1 MIELI
6 KNECDRQANFTT
18 TENGAVGY
26 KSTGKNLLDM
36 NYKISSFRNCTE
48 EEIIESFDKAYH
60 ENIEYAMKWLFYAR
74 DIREGVGER
83 RLFRVCYGR
92 LAELNID
99 LFCKNLKNISDYGR
113 WDDLISLVGLNDT
126 ADEHIID
133 IIRLQLNQDLHDMSL
148 GKPIS
153 LLAKWMPS
161 ENASSETTKK
171 LAKKVRK
178 MLNYSSKDY
187 RKTLSKLRKY
197 LNVVEVKMCD
207 NDWEHIDYEKVP
219 SMANL
224 KYSNAFMM
232 HDRTRRIEYLESVSK
247 GESKLN
253 MKVAS
258 PVDVVS
264 RYGSGWRIM
273 DYDQTL
279 ELAWKNLKDVMVE
292 DTLVVADGS
301 GSMTVTV
308 GGGRT
313 TALDVANALAIY
325 TSEHNSGIY
334 RNKYITFS
342 NNPQFVE
349 FDEENTLQE
358 KLRIA
363 SEHCEIEN
371 TNIEKV
377 FDLILYVAIKND
389 IPKDEMVKNVL
400 IISDME
406 FDMAQKGWYGSD
418 TILTESLFDSIKQKY
433 IANGYNLPKLIFWN
447 VNSRTQTIPLVE
459 NELGVVLVSG
469 FSQNVLKMVMSNNCN
484 AYEVLI
490 ETITSERYDQ
500 IITD

>member
-1 MIELI
+1 MMELI
-6 KNECDRQANFTT
+6 KNECERQANFTT
-18 TENGAVGY
+18 TENGAIGY

-48 EEIIESFDKAYH
+48 EEITESFDKVYH
-60 ENIEYAMKWLFYAR
+60 ENVEYAMKWLFYVR

-83 RLFRVCYGR
+83 RLFRVCYSR

-126 ADEHIID
+126 ADEYITN
-133 IIRLQLNQDLHDMSL
+133 IIRVQLTEDLHNMSL

-161 ENASSETTKK
+161 ENASSKTTKK
-171 LAKKVRK
+171 MAKKVRK
-178 MLNYSSKDY
+178 MLKYSSKEY
-187 RKTLSKLRKY
+187 RLMLSKLRKY
-197 LNVVEVKMCD
+197 LNVVEVKMCN

-232 HDRTRRIEYLESVSK
+232 HDRSRRIEYLESVSK

-264 RYGSGWRIM
+264 RYGSWRVKK
-273 DYDQTL
+273 YDQTL

-301 GSMTVTV
+301 GSMNVSV
-308 GGGRT
+308 GGRT
-313 TALDVANALAIY
+313 SALDVANALAIY
-325 TSEHNSGIY
+325 TSEHNTGVY

-349 FDEENTLQE
+349 FGEEDTLEE

-363 SEHCEIEN
+363 SEHSEVAN

-377 FDLILYVAIKND
+377 FDLILYVAIQND

-406 FDMAQKGWYGSD
+406 FDMSQRSWRNSD
-418 TILTESLFDSIKQKY
+418 EILTQSLFDGIKQRY
-433 IANGYNLPKLIFWN
+433 IANGYDLPKLIFWN

-484 AYEVLI
+484 PYEVLV